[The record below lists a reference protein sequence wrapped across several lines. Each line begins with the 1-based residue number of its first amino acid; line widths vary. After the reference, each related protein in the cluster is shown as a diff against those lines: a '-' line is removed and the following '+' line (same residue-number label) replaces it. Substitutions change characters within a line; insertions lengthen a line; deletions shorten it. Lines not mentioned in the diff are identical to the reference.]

1 VEEVEAA
8 AVGLPALVPAPP
20 CAGHGAPLLRL
31 APVRGAPPRTP
42 AVRGLVVM
50 AVETGSGSGAMGELG
65 CEGETTE
72 SAARTRTDGGGE
84 ADGWNCGGCRSAR
97 TPWECSPPKAFAH
110 FAASDEA
117 IVGECTIAFCSAYQR
132 CRC

>member
-1 VEEVEAA
+1 MEEKARGVEEVEAA
-8 AVGLPALVPAPP
+8 AVGLPALVPALP
-20 CAGHGAPLLRL
+20 CTG
-31 APVRGAPPRTP
+31 RGAPPRTP

-50 AVETGSGSGAMGELG
+50 AVKTGSGSGAMGELG

-97 TPWECSPPKAFAH
+97 TPRECSPPKAFAH

-117 IVGECTIAFCSAYQR
+117 IVGEGTIAFCSAYQR